1 MTDVTLSLIAA
12 GCIVAGVLA
21 GVWLQILLPAHHLS
35 ERSQDTVKL
44 GAGVIATMSALVL
57 GLLVSSAK
65 NSYDVASADVAQ
77 IGAKFIALD
86 ELLVQYGPETQ
97 SLREQLKSTL
107 AERID
112 SMWGPEGNSAAGL
125 RALERSRMTATLQ
138 KQLSELAPTTAEQK
152 SLIAE
157 VWQIGADIRQSRLL
171 LLEQQQSGLPPILL
185 GLLVFWL
192 TLLFVSFGLFAP
204 RNVTV
209 IVVLLVCALSVSSA
223 IFLILEMNH
232 PLEGVIK
239 VSSLPLRKALELI
252 GR

>member
-1 MTDVTLSLIAA
+1 MTDLTLSLIAA

-21 GVWLQILLPAHHLS
+21 GVWLQVLLPANHLS
-35 ERSQDTVKL
+35 EKSQDTVKL

-65 NSYDVASADVAQ
+65 NSYDVASTNVAQ

-86 ELLVQYGPETQ
+86 ELLAQYGPEAQ
-97 SLREQLKSTL
+97 PLRVQLKTAL
-107 AERID
+107 AERIE
-112 SMWGPEGNSAAGL
+112 SMWGAEAETSATL
-125 RALERSRMTATLQ
+125 RALEGSRLTANLQ
-138 KQLSELAPTTAEQK
+138 KRLIELAPSNEEQK
-152 SLIAE
+152 LLVAE
-157 VWQIGADIRQSRLL
+157 LWQIAGDIRQNRLL
-171 LLEQQQSGLPPILL
+171 LIEQQQAGLPPVLL
-185 GLLVFWL
+185 WLLVFWL

-209 IVVLLVCALSVSSA
+209 VVVLLVCALSVSSA

>member
-1 MTDVTLSLIAA
+1 MTDLTLSLIAA

-65 NSYDVASADVAQ
+65 NSYDVASANVAQ

-86 ELLVQYGPETQ
+86 ELLAQFGPETRP
-97 SLREQLKSTL
+97 LRGQLKTAL

-112 SMWGPEGNSAAGL
+112 SVWGPRADTSAGM
-125 RALERSRMTATLQ
+125 RALEGSRIITDLQ
-138 KQLSELAPTTAEQK
+138 KQLSELAPANAEQK
-152 SLIAE
+152 LLVSEL
-157 VWQIGADIRQSRLL
+157 WQISGDIRQSRLM

-185 GLLVFWL
+185 WLLVFWL

-239 VSSLPLRKALELI
+239 VSSAPLGKALELI